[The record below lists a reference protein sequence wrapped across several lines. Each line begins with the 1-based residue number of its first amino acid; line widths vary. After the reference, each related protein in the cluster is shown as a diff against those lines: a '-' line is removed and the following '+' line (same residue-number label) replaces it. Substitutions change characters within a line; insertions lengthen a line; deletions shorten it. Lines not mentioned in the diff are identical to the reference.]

1 MTTTT
6 SKDRYQELVEQGWRT
21 EIVTAPDGST
31 TYVKIPLTSAGFLH
45 PQEGYRL
52 PNSTFHDDAAGD
64 AKDMLTRRYASSPTT
79 AVFRDL
85 IIKWGSSNLGNHCP
99 DTCVVLG
106 VKNKEQVRTEFVV
119 TEEGVWPSLIIEIVS
134 PRYRKE
140 DREIKVKEYAQAQV
154 QEYVII
160 DRRSQ
165 RGQVIEEVLG
175 YRLVDGQFLPLT
187 PDEDGRILCETV
199 GLWIG
204 LEDGRVV
211 MVDAKTSER
220 LLSARELEQRVMEAQ
235 QQTMAAQQ
243 QTMAA
248 QQRATVAEER
258 AARLAELLR
267 KQGIDPNWVEE

>member
-6 SKDRYQELVEQGWRT
+6 SKDISQVGEQGWRT
-21 EIVTAPDGST
+21 EIVTAPDGTT
-31 TYVKIPLTSAGFLH
+31 TYVKIPLTAEEFLH

-64 AKDMLTRRYASSPTT
+64 AKDMLTRRYANSHTT

-85 IIKWGSSNLGNHCP
+85 IIKWGISNLGNHCP
-99 DTCVVLG
+99 DTCVVFG
-106 VKNKEQVRTEFVV
+106 VSNKEQVRTEFVV
-119 TEEGVWPSLIIEIVS
+119 AEEKVRPSLIIEVVS

-140 DREIKVKEYAQAQV
+140 DRQFKVKEYAQAQV
-154 QEYVII
+154 QEYVVI
-160 DRRSQ
+160 DRRPQ

-211 MVDAKTSER
+211 MVDAKTRER
-220 LLSARELEQRVMEAQ
+220 LLSARELEQRVI
-235 QQTMAAQQ
+235 AAQQ
-243 QTMAA
+243 QAMAA

-267 KQGIDPNWVEE
+267 TQGIDPDRV